1 MNSVRGSPSRPFYLS
16 EALCFGVQYCTLDNS
31 TLHMLFN
38 EKPFFYR
45 DKQERKLLGITR
57 KAKSSI
63 RKAWPISIWRQNRPE
78 QGRPANTCSR
88 NWMQANAA
96 RLFPILF
103 VRILQL
109 KVPSLY
115 RLNEACF
122 TRHDKAYWRFPHVNW
137 GKLKFLV
144 KEYVNCTSH
153 RAYLL
158 CVINTIQAYLC

>member
-16 EALCFGVQYCTLDNS
+16 EALCFGVQYFTLDNS

-63 RKAWPISIWRQNRPE
+63 RKAWPISMTTKSTRT
-78 QGRPANTCSR
+78 RPAGKH
-88 NWMQANAA
+88 MQPKLDATKAA

-109 KVPSLY
+109 KVLSLY

-122 TRHDKAYWRFPHVNW
+122 KRHDKAY
-137 GKLKFLV
+137 
-144 KEYVNCTSH
+144 
-153 RAYLL
+153 
-158 CVINTIQAYLC
+158 